1 MWRGDCF
8 CGGWNF
14 SKTVS
19 VDSTFIREMRV
30 HISNIPRAGK
40 FRHYP
45 TSVLRR
51 RVEEL
56 RGRTAPFCSP
66 EWMDEFN
73 RVRSA
78 MH

>member
-1 MWRGDCF
+1 MFLLTYVHVNPWYYLET
-8 CGGWNF
+8 
-14 SKTVS
+14 SKENKTRS
-19 VDSTFIREMRV
+19 DKL
-30 HISNIPRAGK
+30 G
-40 FRHYP
+40 HYP